1 MNVVEM
7 KNIRKTYGSGK
18 NEVQALNIKGLTIK
32 KGEFL
37 SIEGPSGCGKSTLVH
52 IMGLLD
58 TPTSGKL
65 MLAGRDTAGLSES
78 GRAKLRNK
86 HLGFVFQKF
95 NLLPD
100 LNVYKNVALP
110 LAPTKLSKKER
121 HARVTELLERVGL
134 SDRAN
139 HLPSELSGG
148 EQQRVAIAR
157 ALVNQPDLIIADEP
171 TGNLDRKSADEVM
184 QLIHDMRDKYGSTV
198 VIVTHDPE
206 ISKHADRVLRNA
218 VTK

>member
-7 KNIRKTYGSGK
+7 NNIRKTYGSGK
-18 NEVQALNIKGLTIK
+18 NAVQALDLKQLTIK

-58 TPTSGKL
+58 TPTSGRF
-65 MLAGRDTAGLSES
+65 MIAGRDTAGLSEAA
-78 GRAKLRNK
+78 RARLRNK

-100 LNVYKNVALP
+100 LNVYRNVALP
-110 LAPTKLSKKER
+110 LAPTKVPRRER
-121 HARVTELLERVGL
+121 HQRVMELLERVGL
-134 SDRAN
+134 SNRAH

-148 EQQRVAIAR
+148 QQQRVAIAR
-157 ALVNQPDLIIADEP
+157 ALVNKPDLIIADEP

-184 QLIHDMRDKYGSTV
+184 KLIHDIRDQSGSTV

-206 ISKHADRVLRNA
+206 VSKHADRTLRNA